1 MARRRELLKVLAGIG
16 LATGTCWSAALPR
29 AQAQAKAPDAVYLDP
44 EKAGPDYTLQG
55 EYLGQ
60 AGDQKLGAQVIALG
74 NDAFQTVFLP
84 GGLPGAG
91 WDGKTRIRVDGK
103 RVGDSITF
111 EASSAGWS
119 GQLGAGKLAGQS
131 KEGVKFSLDKTT
143 RVSPT
148 MGLKPPSGALVLF
161 DGSNADAWV
170 DGKMDSGLLIA
181 GTRTK
186 QEFHDFTVHVEFRT
200 PFKPTARGQSRGN
213 SGLYLLNRYEVQIL
227 DSFGLDG
234 VFNECGAMYRQKAPD
249 VNMCLPPLAWQTYDI
264 DFQAA
269 RWNGADK
276 QKNAV
281 ITIRHNGVAVHQ
293 NYEITGP
300 TGGASK
306 RPEVGDQGPI
316 SFQNHGNPVMLRNM
330 WIVEKK

>member
-1 MARRRELLKVLAGIG
+1 MARRREMLKGLLGVGI
-16 LATGTCWSAALPR
+16 ATGVVWSAALPPAR
-29 AQAQAKAPDAVYLDP
+29 AADAVYLDP
-44 EKAGPDYTLQG
+44 EKAGPEYALQG
-55 EYLGQ
+55 EYVGKT
-60 AGDQKLGAQVIALG
+60 GDKTLGAQVIALG
-74 NDAFQTVFLP
+74 NDTFQAVFLP
-84 GGLPGAG
+84 GGLPGEG
-91 WDGKTRIRVDGK
+91 WDGKTRVRVDGK
-103 RVGDSITF
+103 RVGDSVSF
-111 EASSAGWS
+111 EASSTGWS
-119 GQLGAGKLAGQS
+119 GSLAEGKLAGQS
-131 KEGVKFSLDKTT
+131 KDGARFSLGK
-143 RVSPT
+143 VSRSSTT

-161 DGSNADAWV
+161 DGSSADAWV
-170 DGKMDSGLLIA
+170 NGKMDEHGLLEA

-186 QEFHDFTVHVEFRT
+186 KDFHDFTLHVEFRT

-234 VFNECGAMYRQKAPD
+234 AFNECGAMYRQKPPD

-269 RWNGADK
+269 RWDAAGTK

-281 ITIRHNGVAVHQ
+281 ITIRHNGVVVHN

-300 TGGASK
+300 TGGAAR

-316 SFQNHGNPVMLRNM
+316 SFQNHGNPVMLRNV